1 MKSIILSSKLIIDK
15 YGKVNFLTD
24 EDLSNYINKLGLN
37 ILPLSIKKNQINTE
51 NLRLAKGLILS
62 GGGDIYKY
70 KKNKINKLRDSIEIK
85 LFNYFSKKNLPILL
99 ICRGFQLMIDM
110 HKIKLFKQKNH
121 VRKSHLLKLSNSK
134 FLKHSKL
141 SVNSYHNYS
150 IKKLP
155 VNYINVASTKDGSI
169 EIAEHKSKKILGLMF
184 HPERNMKSKVL
195 VLKSIK
201 NFFK

>member
-70 KKNKINKLRDSIEIK
+70 KKNRINKLRDSIEIK
-85 LFNYFSKKNLPILL
+85 LFNYFFKKNLPILL

-184 HPERNMKSKVL
+184 HPERNMKSKEL

>member
-1 MKSIILSSKLIIDK
+1 
-15 YGKVNFLTD
+15 
-24 EDLSNYINKLGLN
+24 
-37 ILPLSIKKNQINTE
+37 
-51 NLRLAKGLILS
+51 
-62 GGGDIYKY
+62 
-70 KKNKINKLRDSIEIK
+70 
-85 LFNYFSKKNLPILL
+85 
-99 ICRGFQLMIDM
+99 MIDM

-141 SVNSYHNYS
+141 SVNCYHNYS

-169 EIAEHKSKKILGLMF
+169 EVAEHKSKKILGLMF

>member
-85 LFNYFSKKNLPILL
+85 LFNYFFKKNLPILL

-169 EIAEHKSKKILGLMF
+169 EVAEHKSKKILGLMF
-184 HPERNMKSKVL
+184 HPERNMKSKEL

>member
-37 ILPLSIKKNQINTE
+37 ILPLSIKKNQINSE
-51 NLRLAKGLILS
+51 YLRLAKGLILS

-70 KKNKINKLRDSIEIK
+70 RKNKINKLRDSIEIK
-85 LFNYFSKKNLPILL
+85 LFNYFFKKNLPILL

-184 HPERNMKSKVL
+184 HPERNMKSKEL

>member
-24 EDLSNYINKLGLN
+24 EDLLNYINKLGLN

-51 NLRLAKGLILS
+51 NLRLANGLILS

-121 VRKSHLLKLSNSK
+121 VRKSHLLKLSNNK

-184 HPERNMKSKVL
+184 HPERNMKSKDL
-195 VLKSIK
+195 VFKSIK

>member
-37 ILPLSIKKNQINTE
+37 ILPLSIKKNQINSE

-155 VNYINVASTKDGSI
+155 VNYINVANTKDGSI

-184 HPERNMKSKVL
+184 HPERNMKSKEL

>member
-85 LFNYFSKKNLPILL
+85 LFNYFFKKNLPILL

-184 HPERNMKSKVL
+184 HPERNMKSKDL
-195 VLKSIK
+195 VFKSIK
-201 NFFK
+201 NFF

>member
-37 ILPLSIKKNQINTE
+37 ILPLSIKKNQINSE

-184 HPERNMKSKVL
+184 HPERNMKSKEL

>member
-51 NLRLAKGLILS
+51 NLRLAEGLILS

-85 LFNYFSKKNLPILL
+85 LFNYFFKKNLPILL

-121 VRKSHLLKLSNSK
+121 VRKSHLLKLSK
-134 FLKHSKL
+134 
-141 SVNSYHNYS
+141 
-150 IKKLP
+150 
-155 VNYINVASTKDGSI
+155 
-169 EIAEHKSKKILGLMF
+169 
-184 HPERNMKSKVL
+184 
-195 VLKSIK
+195 
-201 NFFK
+201 

>member
-1 MKSIILSSKLIIDK
+1 MRSIILSSKLIIDK

-24 EDLSNYINKLGLN
+24 EDLLNYINKLGLN
-37 ILPLSIKKNQINTE
+37 ILPLSIKKNQINSE

-110 HKIKLFKQKNH
+110 HKIKLIKQKNH

-169 EIAEHKSKKILGLMF
+169 EIAEHKFKKILGLMF
-184 HPERNMKSKVL
+184 HPERNMKSKEL

>member
-85 LFNYFSKKNLPILL
+85 LFNYFFKKNLPILL

-110 HKIKLFKQKNH
+110 HQIKLFKQT
-121 VRKSHLLKLSNSK
+121 
-134 FLKHSKL
+134 KL

-184 HPERNMKSKVL
+184 HPERNMKSKEL

>member
-184 HPERNMKSKVL
+184 HPERNMKSKEL

>member
-169 EIAEHKSKKILGLMF
+169 EVAEHKSKKILGLMF
-184 HPERNMKSKVL
+184 HPERNMKSKEL

>member
-37 ILPLSIKKNQINTE
+37 ILPLSIKKNKINTE

-70 KKNKINKLRDSIEIK
+70 KKNRINKLRDSIEIK
-85 LFNYFSKKNLPILL
+85 LFNYFFKKNLPILL

>member
-24 EDLSNYINKLGLN
+24 EDLLNYINKLGLN
-37 ILPLSIKKNQINTE
+37 ILPLSIKKNQINSE

-184 HPERNMKSKVL
+184 HPERNMKSKEL

>member
-24 EDLSNYINKLGLN
+24 EDLLNYINKLGLN
-37 ILPLSIKKNQINTE
+37 ILPLSIKKNQINSE

-169 EIAEHKSKKILGLMF
+169 EVAEHKSKKILGLMF
-184 HPERNMKSKVL
+184 HPERNMKSKEL

>member
-24 EDLSNYINKLGLN
+24 EDLLNYINKLGLN

>member
-51 NLRLAKGLILS
+51 NLRLANGLILS

-155 VNYINVASTKDGSI
+155 VNYINVANTKDGSI

-184 HPERNMKSKVL
+184 HPERNMKSKEL

>member
-24 EDLSNYINKLGLN
+24 EDLLNYINKLGLN
-37 ILPLSIKKNQINTE
+37 ILPLSIKKNQINSE

-70 KKNKINKLRDSIEIK
+70 KKNKINKLRDSIEIN

-169 EIAEHKSKKILGLMF
+169 EVAEHKSKKILGLMF

>member
-37 ILPLSIKKNQINTE
+37 ILPLSIKKNKINTE

-85 LFNYFSKKNLPILL
+85 LFNYFFKKNLPILL

-184 HPERNMKSKVL
+184 HPERNMKSKEL

>member
-37 ILPLSIKKNQINTE
+37 ILPLSIKKNQINSE

-121 VRKSHLLKLSNSK
+121 VRKSHLLKLSNNK

>member
-37 ILPLSIKKNQINTE
+37 ILPLSIKKNKINTE

>member
-70 KKNKINKLRDSIEIK
+70 KKNRINKLRDSIEVK
-85 LFNYFSKKNLPILL
+85 LFNYFFKKNLPILL

>member
-85 LFNYFSKKNLPILL
+85 LFNYFFKKNLPILL

>member
-37 ILPLSIKKNQINTE
+37 ILPLSIKKNQINSE

-85 LFNYFSKKNLPILL
+85 LFNYFFKKNLPILL

-184 HPERNMKSKVL
+184 HPERNMKSKDL

>member
-1 MKSIILSSKLIIDK
+1 MKSIILSSKLMIDK

-37 ILPLSIKKNQINTE
+37 ILPLSIKKNQINSE

-155 VNYINVASTKDGSI
+155 VNYINVANTKDGSI

-184 HPERNMKSKVL
+184 HPERNMKSKEL

>member
-51 NLRLAKGLILS
+51 NLRLAEGLILS

-85 LFNYFSKKNLPILL
+85 LFNYFFKKNLPILL

-184 HPERNMKSKVL
+184 HPERNMKSKEL

>member
-85 LFNYFSKKNLPILL
+85 LFNYFFKKNLPILL

-169 EIAEHKSKKILGLMF
+169 EVAEHKSKKILGLMF

>member
-37 ILPLSIKKNQINTE
+37 ILPLSIKKNQINSE

-184 HPERNMKSKVL
+184 HPERNMKSKDL

>member
-24 EDLSNYINKLGLN
+24 EDLLNYINKLGLN

-51 NLRLAKGLILS
+51 NLRLANGLILS

-85 LFNYFSKKNLPILL
+85 LFNYFFKKNLPILL

-121 VRKSHLLKLSNSK
+121 VRKSHLLKLSNNK

-184 HPERNMKSKVL
+184 HPERNMKSKDL
-195 VLKSIK
+195 VFKSIK

>member
-24 EDLSNYINKLGLN
+24 EDLLNYINKLGLN

-85 LFNYFSKKNLPILL
+85 LFNYFFKKNLPILL

-184 HPERNMKSKVL
+184 HPERNMKSKEL

>member
-37 ILPLSIKKNQINTE
+37 ILPLSIKKNKINTE

-184 HPERNMKSKVL
+184 HPERNMKSKDL
-195 VLKSIK
+195 VFKSIK
-201 NFFK
+201 NFF

>member
-37 ILPLSIKKNQINTE
+37 ILPLSIKKNQINSE
-51 NLRLAKGLILS
+51 YLRLAKGLILS

-85 LFNYFSKKNLPILL
+85 LFNYFFKKNLPILL

>member
-24 EDLSNYINKLGLN
+24 EDLLNYINKLGLN

-51 NLRLAKGLILS
+51 NLRLANGLILS

-184 HPERNMKSKVL
+184 HPERNMKSKDL
-195 VLKSIK
+195 VFKSIK

>member
-37 ILPLSIKKNQINTE
+37 ILPLSIKKNKINTE

-184 HPERNMKSKVL
+184 HPERNMKSKEL

>member
-37 ILPLSIKKNQINTE
+37 ILPLSIKKNQINSE

>member
-85 LFNYFSKKNLPILL
+85 LFNYFFKKNLPILL

-155 VNYINVASTKDGSI
+155 VNYINVASTEDGSI

>member
-1 MKSIILSSKLIIDK
+1 MKSIILSSKLIVDK

-85 LFNYFSKKNLPILL
+85 LFNYFFKKNLPILL

-134 FLKHSKL
+134 FLKHSNL

-184 HPERNMKSKVL
+184 HPERNMKSKEL
-195 VLKSIK
+195 VIKSIK
-201 NFFK
+201 KFFK

>member
-24 EDLSNYINKLGLN
+24 EDLLNYINKLGLN
-37 ILPLSIKKNQINTE
+37 ILPLSIKKNQINSE